1 MAETPT
7 DTATPAPAPEVN
19 ATEANTATALAPEV
33 NAELLRLLAKYLMKA
48 GEPPPPCPKPL
59 VLNQGFHWCGACS
72 QQRHYECE
80 VKQCSKINGFLP
92 ELLSSCK
99 LTTLCTASQGYAIA
113 AGWREE
119 QAAMVQID
127 CFDAGGDQNAPVV
140 KLRGP
145 LQVIA
150 TFTESSTRTSEGVT
164 CLVDGEDV
172 SSTTV
177 LESAVHLHLISEEGG
192 SKDGPRSC
200 RPLLALRL
208 LGGEVCP
215 MQALAPPARAFIDAD
230 CALPGPAGTSFPW
243 E

>member
-1 MAETPT
+1 MAEPPT
-7 DTATPAPAPEVN
+7 ATATPAP
-19 ATEANTATALAPEV
+19 EANAVEDNAATTLAPEV

-127 CFDAGGDQNAPVV
+127 CFDADGDQNAPVV

-150 TFTESSTRTSEGVT
+150 TFTESSM
-164 CLVDGEDV
+164 
-172 SSTTV
+172 
-177 LESAVHLHLISEEGG
+177 HF
-192 SKDGPRSC
+192 P
-200 RPLLALRL
+200 
-208 LGGEVCP
+208 
-215 MQALAPPARAFIDAD
+215 
-230 CALPGPAGTSFPW
+230 LPGRRCASFSSKRLVT
-243 E
+243 